1 MTTDATLAGMRKR
14 MLAVGAAAVVF
25 AAVGA
30 GCSDDDETSAGP
42 AADTTDLAT
51 ADLALSWQ
59 DAVTL
64 AQDSFD
70 GELASIELD
79 EGHEGLVYTIELVSA
94 DEEYETVIGADDER
108 VIAEET
114 ERIDDDDRA
123 EKAAETVAVD
133 DVAELDEAM
142 RTALAEYDG
151 QVVEWKLE
159 GTSRGPQ
166 YQFDIR
172 ADGDTEDVEVSV
184 DAISGDLIGRH
195 D

>member
-1 MTTDATLAGMRKR
+1 MRKR

-42 AADTTDLAT
+42 AAATTDLAT

-94 DEEYETVIGADDER
+94 DEEYEAVIGADDER

-133 DVAELDEAM
+133 DVVELDEAM

-184 DAISGDLIGRH
+184 DAITGDLIGR
-195 D
+195 DD